1 MFRFKTKDFLILLA
15 IVSVG
20 LFLRLYKLSSMVG
33 FDFDQEYA
41 AMFAQTILNV
51 FPIQMIGQGLSIQGL
66 FMGPL
71 YFYYLVP
78 FFALTHLDPIGGY
91 IGSIVLGIG
100 TIILYYVLLR
110 RVFGRTAGIVGALL
124 ASTLLLYIQYDWA
137 MAPAYSSTFI
147 VLMTWFCLYK
157 YWHGNTAYLLLLS
170 FVFGMYTSIHPILF
184 PFYFLFVLVFLVK
197 RIIPSLKIVI
207 FSLLLFILPLIPLLL
222 FEYFRHF
229 LELKTLLSLHG
240 SSNAEIKSFATL
252 IDYASILFRFPVL
265 LFQLPLTGLSATMFS
280 TLFYAAPIVLSI
292 KKIGF
297 WKDRF
302 HIFMIITTLIVFL
315 GYYYLLPTHVP
326 EYYFIGAESIVFI
339 YAVASLS
346 LLYKTKAKY
355 FLIAFLGFVMVINF
369 SRLVFLWRSSSG
381 YSLEAKK
388 YILQQIKLRQKDNP
402 NFAISYNIDFGQ
414 HYGLGHLTR
423 LYGIEPRGKPDT
435 VYEIVLPVSRTKDKV
450 DILLPSGNI
459 GVVIHHNAY

>member
-1 MFRFKTKDFLILLA
+1 MSRFNTKDFVILFS

-20 LFLRLYKLSSMVG
+20 LFLRLYKLPSMVG

-41 AMFAQTILNV
+41 AMFAQTILKV
-51 FPIQMIGQGLSIQGL
+51 FPIQMIGQGLSVQGL
-66 FMGPL
+66 FMGPF

-78 FFALTHLDPIGGY
+78 FFALTGLDPIGGY
-91 IGSIVLGIG
+91 IGSIVLGTG

-110 RVFGRTAGIVGALL
+110 RVFGRVAGIIGALL

-147 VLMTWFCLYK
+147 ILITWFCLYK

-197 RIIPSLKIVI
+197 RRVPSFKIGI
-207 FSLLLFILPLIPLLL
+207 FSLLLFILPLTPLLL

-229 LELKTLLSLHG
+229 LEFKTLLSLHG
-240 SSNAEIKSFATL
+240 SSSAEIKSFATF
-252 IDYASILFRFPVL
+252 IDYGLILFRFPVL
-265 LFQLPLTGLSATMFS
+265 LFQLPLSGISAAIFS
-280 TLFYAAPIVLSI
+280 TLFYASPIVLSI

-302 HIFMIITTLIVFL
+302 HIFMIVTTVMAFL
-315 GYYYLLPTHVP
+315 GYYYFLPTHVP

-339 YAVASLS
+339 YAASTLA
-346 LLYKTKAKY
+346 LLYKTKAKL
-355 FLIAFLGFVMVINF
+355 FLIAFLGFVFVVNF
-369 SRLVFLWRSSSG
+369 SRLVSLWRSSGG
-381 YSLEAKK
+381 YTLEAKE
-388 YILQQIKLRQKDNP
+388 YILREIKSRQKDNP
-402 NFAISYNIDFGQ
+402 NFAISYNIDVGQ
-414 HYGLGHLTR
+414 EYGLGYLTR

-435 VYEIVLPVSRTKDKV
+435 VYEIVIPLSRTKETI
-450 DILLPSGNI
+450 DILSPSGNI
-459 GVVIHHNAY
+459 GVVIRH